1 MDHEGEISSAHHTP
15 LGYGIDVSVVV
26 RQGGVLDD
34 VPPWVDANSKRDGG
48 EWRKR
53 DGGTSRLT

>member
-34 VPPWVDANSKRDGG
+34 VPPWVDANSKRN
-48 EWRKR
+48 E
-53 DGGTSRLT
+53 